1 MPDLPLSTVAAAA
14 LAVTLA
20 YTVFG
25 LTGFGAAIVGVPL
38 LAHVVPI
45 RFAVPMM
52 LVFDLCAGLLLGLR
66 NRRDVD
72 RAELL
77 RLAPFV
83 ALGMILGVTALVRA
97 PERWLLGVLGA
108 FVFAYAAWSLL
119 NRAAARQISARWAV
133 PAGMAGGV
141 FTALYGSGGPIYTVY
156 LARRLDD
163 ANRLRASIA
172 VLIFCTAWARLA
184 LFSGTGLLFQPS
196 LLRLAV
202 VLLPCAVVGYFI
214 GSHLHRR
221 LAPRASAARD
231 LGAAACERCVAA
243 VARGERRRL
252 GASERDRSLASRA
265 STARSSSRRLVNR
278 ARRSPA
284 SAFAR
289 PRREGADR
297 DRRRRRDRPR
307 TEAAGR

>member
-1 MPDLPLSTVAAAA
+1 MPDLPLLTVAAAA

-52 LVFDLCAGLLLGLR
+52 LVFDLCAGLLLGLK

-72 RAELL
+72 RGELL

-83 ALGMILGVTALVRA
+83 AIGMVLGVTALVRA

-108 FVFAYAAWSLL
+108 FVFLYACWSLFS
-119 NRAAARQISARWAV
+119 RTAPAPISARWAV
-133 PAGMAGGV
+133 PAGTAGGV

-156 LARRLDD
+156 LARRLGD
-163 ANRLRASIA
+163 ATRLRATIA

-184 LFSGTGLLFQPS
+184 LFSATGLMLQPS
-196 LLRLAV
+196 LLNLAL
-202 VLLPCAVVGYFI
+202 VLLPCAIAGYFI

-221 LAPRASAARD
+221 LAPRHAARAIWI
-231 LGAAACERCVAA
+231 L
-243 VARGERRRL
+243 L
-252 GASERDRSLASRA
+252 LASGSSLVWRA
-265 STARSSSRRLVNR
+265 ATL
-278 ARRSPA
+278 P
-284 SAFAR
+284 
-289 PRREGADR
+289 
-297 DRRRRRDRPR
+297 
-307 TEAAGR
+307 

>member
-1 MPDLPLSTVAAAA
+1 MPDLPLLTVAAAA

-72 RAELL
+72 RGELL

-83 ALGMILGVTALVRA
+83 AIGMIVGVTALVRA

-108 FVFAYAAWSLL
+108 FVFLYACWSLAS
-119 NRAAARQISARWAV
+119 RAAPAPISARWAV
-133 PAGMAGGV
+133 PAGTAGGV

-156 LARRLDD
+156 LARRLGD
-163 ANRLRASIA
+163 ATRLRATIA

-184 LFSGTGLLFQPS
+184 LFSATGLLWQPS
-196 LLRLAV
+196 LLNLAF
-202 VLLPCAVVGYFI
+202 VLLPCAVAGYFI

-221 LAPRASAARD
+221 LAPGHARRAIWI
-231 LGAAACERCVAA
+231 L
-243 VARGERRRL
+243 L
-252 GASERDRSLASRA
+252 LASGGSLLWRA
-265 STARSSSRRLVNR
+265 ATL
-278 ARRSPA
+278 P
-284 SAFAR
+284 
-289 PRREGADR
+289 
-297 DRRRRRDRPR
+297 
-307 TEAAGR
+307 

>member
-133 PAGMAGGV
+133 PAGITGGV

-156 LARRLDD
+156 LARRLGD

-202 VLLPCAVVGYFI
+202 VLLPCAVAGYFI

-221 LAPRASAARD
+221 LAP
-231 LGAAACERCVAA
+231 E
-243 VARGERRRL
+243 
-252 GASERDRSLASRA
+252 
-265 STARSSSRRLVNR
+265 R
-278 ARRSPA
+278 ARRAIWLLLLA
-284 SAFAR
+284 S
-289 PRREGADR
+289 GASLLWR
-297 DRRRRRDRPR
+297 
-307 TEAAGR
+307 AVSIVA

>member
-1 MPDLPLSTVAAAA
+1 MPDLPLVTLVTAA

-72 RAELL
+72 RGELL

-83 ALGMILGVTALVRA
+83 AIGMVLGVTALVRA
-97 PERWLLGVLGA
+97 PERWLLGVLGT
-108 FVFAYAAWSLL
+108 FVFGYAAWSLL
-119 NRAAARQISARWAV
+119 RRGAPRPIGAAWAA

-156 LARRLDD
+156 LARRLAD
-163 ANRLRASIA
+163 ADRLRATIA

-184 LFSGTGLLFQPS
+184 LFSGTGLMFQPS

-202 VLLPCAVVGYFI
+202 VLLPFAVAGYFL

-221 LAPRASAARD
+221 LPPRQAARAIWI
-231 LGAAACERCVAA
+231 LLLAS
-243 VARGERRRL
+243 
-252 GASERDRSLASRA
+252 GASLVWRA
-265 STARSSSRRLVNR
+265 LGVA
-278 ARRSPA
+278 
-284 SAFAR
+284 
-289 PRREGADR
+289 
-297 DRRRRRDRPR
+297 
-307 TEAAGR
+307 

>member
-1 MPDLPLSTVAAAA
+1 MPDLPLLTVAAAA

-38 LAHVVPI
+38 LAHFFPI

-83 ALGMILGVTALVRA
+83 ALGMILGVTVLVRA

-156 LARRLDD
+156 LARRLAD

-202 VLLPCAVVGYFI
+202 LLLPCAVIGYFI
-214 GSHLHRR
+214 GSYLHRR
-221 LAPRASAARD
+221 LAPGRTARAIWVLLLAS
-231 LGAAACERCVAA
+231 
-243 VARGERRRL
+243 
-252 GASERDRSLASRA
+252 GASLLWRAASVA
-265 STARSSSRRLVNR
+265 T
-278 ARRSPA
+278 
-284 SAFAR
+284 
-289 PRREGADR
+289 
-297 DRRRRRDRPR
+297 
-307 TEAAGR
+307 

>member
-1 MPDLPLSTVAAAA
+1 MPDLPLATVVGAA
-14 LAVTLA
+14 LAVVLA

-25 LTGFGAAIVGVPL
+25 LSGFGAAIVGVPL
-38 LAHVVPI
+38 LAHFFPI

-72 RAELL
+72 RGELL

-83 ALGMILGVTALVRA
+83 AVGMVLGVTALVRA

-108 FVFAYAAWSLL
+108 FVFSYACWSLVS
-119 NRAAARQISARWAV
+119 RAALRPISARWAA

-156 LARRLDD
+156 LARRLGD
-163 ANRLRASIA
+163 ATRLRATIA

-196 LLRLAV
+196 LLKLAV
-202 VLLPCAVVGYFI
+202 VLLPCAVAGYFI

-221 LAPRASAARD
+221 LPPRQAARAIWM
-231 LGAAACERCVAA
+231 L
-243 VARGERRRL
+243 L
-252 GASERDRSLASRA
+252 LASGTSLVWRA
-265 STARSSSRRLVNR
+265 ATLA
-278 ARRSPA
+278 
-284 SAFAR
+284 
-289 PRREGADR
+289 
-297 DRRRRRDRPR
+297 
-307 TEAAGR
+307 

>member
-1 MPDLPLSTVAAAA
+1 MPDLPLVTVGGAA

-38 LAHVVPI
+38 LAHFFPI

-72 RAELL
+72 RGELL

-83 ALGMILGVTALVRA
+83 AVGMVLGVTALVRA

-108 FVFAYAAWSLL
+108 FVFAYACWSLL
-119 NRAAARQISARWAV
+119 NRAAPRPISARWAV
-133 PAGMAGGV
+133 PSGMAGGV

-156 LARRLDD
+156 LARRLRD
-163 ANRLRASIA
+163 ATRLRATIA

-196 LLRLAV
+196 LLNLAV

-214 GSHLHRR
+214 GSHLHSR
-221 LAPRASAARD
+221 LSPRHAARAIWM
-231 LGAAACERCVAA
+231 LLLAS
-243 VARGERRRL
+243 
-252 GASERDRSLASRA
+252 GASLVWRAASLA
-265 STARSSSRRLVNR
+265 
-278 ARRSPA
+278 
-284 SAFAR
+284 
-289 PRREGADR
+289 
-297 DRRRRRDRPR
+297 
-307 TEAAGR
+307 